1 MRLWDNQYPE
11 KQPQK
16 MIFSRIINK
25 TVHPVLYFNQKLVK
39 SLSTHKHFGIA
50 LETKLNV
57 KQAPEK
63 RPKQGK

>member
-1 MRLWDNQYPE
+1 
-11 KQPQK
+11 

-39 SLSTHKHFGIA
+39 SLSTHKHFRIA
-50 LETKLNV
+50 LETKLDV